1 MGTVATVAPVHE
13 PGEDLRFD
21 AVLYPSRSLP
31 PAGFALLMTA
41 VVLASTAIGAG
52 FFLIGAWPVTGF
64 FGLDVVLVYFAFRWN
79 YRQARRAE
87 FIRLDAD
94 VLLVRRV
101 EPSGRSREWRFD
113 PYWVQVRIDAA
124 TDRLILRSH
133 GQQIAIGDFLVA
145 AEREEVATALR
156 HALGEHRAPALT

>member
-1 MGTVATVAPVHE
+1 MGTVATVAPVLE
-13 PGEDLRFD
+13 PGDEPRFD

-41 VVLASTAIGAG
+41 VVVVSTAVGAG

-64 FGLDVVLVYFAFRWN
+64 LGLDVLLLYFAFRWN

-87 FIRLDAD
+87 FIRLDGEG
-94 VLLVRRV
+94 LLVRRV

-113 PYWVQVRIDAA
+113 PFWVQVRIDAA

-133 GQQIAIGDFLVA
+133 GQQIAVGDFLVST
-145 AEREEVATALR
+145 EREEVAAALR
-156 HALGEHRAPALT
+156 DALGEHRAPGAI